1 MNIQRRLTAVA
12 GLMGLLAAALP
23 ASAQVNYPDHP
34 VRLLVALP
42 PGGSV
47 DTIARL
53 VGRKLATVMGQPF
66 VVDNR
71 AGASGRIGL
80 PMVAKAAPDGY
91 TLTAS
96 PASFLTTNKSIFK
109 SLPYDPQADFT
120 PITKLANQAMVLVV
134 NDRVKF
140 PNARA
145 VLEAA
150 KARPGGLSYASS
162 GDGSP
167 QHLAALMF
175 ETRMKVQMTHVPYKG
190 GALAINDL
198 LGGNVDLL
206 FAPLPEALPHLKGGK
221 LTALALMSEERSSL
235 IADVPTMR
243 EAGIDNMVMQIWIG
257 LLAPAGTPRPIVDRL
272 NREVHA
278 ILGSDDVKAQL
289 RDAGMDVAPTT
300 PEDFQRTIAQE
311 IALHAELVKASGLE
325 PQ

>member
-1 MNIQRRLTAVA
+1 MNTRRRLSALA
-12 GLMGLLAAALP
+12 GFLGLLAAALP
-23 ASAQVNYPDHP
+23 AGAQSNYPDHP
-34 VRLLVALP
+34 IKLIVALP

-80 PMVAKAAPDGY
+80 PMVAKAPPDGY
-91 TLTAS
+91 TLMAS

-109 SLPYDPQADFT
+109 SLPYDPLNDFT
-120 PITKLANQAMVLVV
+120 PITKLADQAMVLVV
-134 NDRVKF
+134 NDKAKF
-140 PNARA
+140 PDARA
-145 VLEAA
+145 VFAAA
-150 KARPGGLSYASS
+150 KAKPGGLSYATS

-175 ETRMKVQMTHVPYKG
+175 ESRMNVQMTHIPYKG

-198 LGGNVDLL
+198 LGGNVDLM

-221 LTALALMSEERSSL
+221 LAAVALMSDARSPL

-257 LLAPAGTPRPIVDRL
+257 LLAPAGTPRAIVDRL
-272 NREVHA
+272 NREVVA
-278 ILGSDDVKAQL
+278 ILASDDVKAQL
-289 RDAGMDVAPTT
+289 REAGMDVAPTT
-300 PEDFQRTIAQE
+300 PEAFQQTIVQE
-311 IALHAELVKASGLE
+311 IAVHAELVKASGLE

>member
-1 MNIQRRLTAVA
+1 MNTRRTLSTLACWIGLITVA
-12 GLMGLLAAALP
+12 MP
-23 ASAQVNYPDHP
+23 ASAQTNYPDHP
-34 VRLLVALP
+34 VKLIVALP

-47 DTIARL
+47 DMIARL
-53 VGRKLATVMGQPF
+53 VGRRLATVMGQPF

-80 PMVAKAAPDGY
+80 PMVTKAAPDGY
-91 TLTAS
+91 TITAS

-109 SLPYDPQADFT
+109 ALPYDPLADFS

-134 NDRVKF
+134 NDRAKF
-140 PNARA
+140 PDARA
-145 VLEAA
+145 VLAAA
-150 KARPGGLSYASS
+150 KANPGKLSYASS

-198 LGGNVDLL
+198 MGGNVDLML
-206 FAPLPEALPHLKGGK
+206 APLPEALPHLKGGK
-221 LTALALMSEERSSL
+221 LTALALMSEERSPL
-235 IADVPTMR
+235 IPDLPTMR

-257 LLAPAGTPRPIVDRL
+257 LLAPAGTPAPIVDRL
-272 NREVHA
+272 NREVLT
-278 ILGSDDVKAQL
+278 ILASDDVKAQL
-289 RDAGMDVAPTT
+289 REAGMEAAPST
-300 PEDFQRTIAQE
+300 PEEFRNTIAQE